1 MYVAIIFIGIFWNLL
16 IIFLIIKNG
25 IDEFKVSNIF
35 KIMPKR
41 ALGGAR
47 IDD

>member
-1 MYVAIIFIGIFWNLL
+1 MLPLFYRY
-16 IIFLIIKNG
+16 FLESFDNFLDIKNG

-35 KIMPKR
+35 LIMPKR
-41 ALGGAR
+41 ALGRVR